1 MAVSAIGYTQGYSYG
16 NQKGKAAGRAG
27 QDLGRSQ
34 AAGGQTAGLR
44 DRNQS
49 EGAGLQA
56 AVQQPADGAP
66 KCNVLMEAF
75 EMMKNKGGLETG
87 EQEEQLI
94 TDPFGL
100 IRREMS
106 APYASYADKNGN
118 ITYNGVTFTTSGKW
132 LCLGDMSNKKDVI
145 SIPFG
150 GGKGLKVNRNNIT
163 ELGRA
168 IGMFSPEEQ
177 NKILRALQLD
187 TKIREV
193 QEEIEGM
200 GDDVGAKGSRD
211 ASECESND
219 G

>member
-1 MAVSAIGYTQGYSYG
+1 
-16 NQKGKAAGRAG
+16 
-27 QDLGRSQ
+27 
-34 AAGGQTAGLR
+34 
-44 DRNQS
+44 
-49 EGAGLQA
+49 
-56 AVQQPADGAP
+56 
-66 KCNVLMEAF
+66 
-75 EMMKNKGGLETG
+75 
-87 EQEEQLI
+87 
-94 TDPFGL
+94 
-100 IRREMS
+100 
-106 APYASYADKNGN
+106 
-118 ITYNGVTFTTSGKW
+118 
-132 LCLGDMSNKKDVI
+132 MSNKKDVI